1 MLTALKSLVG
11 DFFAGHPSSHKRL
24 VSGERHDI
32 GLGHQHLTLGS
43 DVLVSL
49 ITSNSTRAHFSV
61 MVDYRL
67 VSRCESCCCKL
78 IHIRISSNDDELG
91 LVPVRDTRKQYT
103 GIQTFPDRSVL
114 RVDL

>member
-1 MLTALKSLVG
+1 MG

-49 ITSNSTRAHFSV
+49 ITLNNTRAHFSV
-61 MVDYRL
+61 KVGYRL
-67 VSRCESCCCKL
+67 VSRYGSCCYNP
-78 IHIRISSNDDELG
+78 INIRISSNDDELG